1 MDVNIR
7 AVVLDI
13 LTEIEKEGEFSHIT
27 INNALLKYQYLDRT
41 QRAFI
46 NRLSLGTIE
55 CRIEMDYI
63 LNQYSKTPVNKMK
76 PLIRRIMRMAVYQ
89 IIYMENVPDSAA
101 CNEAVKLAAKR
112 GFTGLKGFVNGVLRN
127 ISRNKDNITYPD
139 KAKETKKYLSVKYS
153 MPEWIIELW
162 NTNMSYEEIED
173 ILAGMKKDKKT
184 YIRCNTLK
192 GGTDYIKKIL
202 EEEGVTVTEVSGLSY
217 AYEISG
223 YDYLTALKSFNEGL
237 YQIQDISSMMA
248 GEYVKPSTDSL
259 IVDVCAAPG
268 GKSINAALKLA
279 EAAYDNKDISSMTA
293 GYMTGFKA
301 GDTVIDVCAAP
312 GGKSV
317 NAAISVGTDGKVYSR
332 DVSDYKASLIDD
344 NVARLGIPY
353 IDVEVHNALE
363 FDEELEGKADI
374 VIADLPC
381 SGLGIMGRKPDIR
394 YNITKEKI
402 DDIISLQRDILK
414 VVSRYVKTGG
424 TLVYST
430 CTINRAENE
439 DNADWICNTLGFSK
453 DGEYRQMLPSAKADN
468 DGFFVAG
475 LIKK

>member
-55 CRIEMDYI
+55 CRIELDYI

-139 KAKETKKYLSVKYS
+139 KVKETKKYLSVKYS

-192 GGTDYIKKIL
+192 GSTDYIKKIL

-223 YDYLTALKSFNEGL
+223 YDHLTALKSFNEGL

-268 GKSINAALKLA
+268 GKSINAALKIA
-279 EAAYDNKDISSMTA
+279 EAAYDNKDVPESGISEEVLK
-293 GYMTGFKA
+293 GITGR
-301 GDTVIDVCAAP
+301 VIA
-312 GGKSV
+312 
-317 NAAISVGTDGKVYSR
+317 R

-344 NVARLGIPY
+344 NVDRLGIPY

-363 FDEELEGKADI
+363 FDEQLEGKADI

-414 VVSRYVKTGG
+414 VVSRYVKPGG

-439 DNADWICNTLGFSK
+439 DNADWICNTLGFGK
-453 DGEYRQMLPSAKADN
+453 NGEYRQMLPSAKADN

-475 LIKK
+475 LIKKL

>member
-192 GGTDYIKKIL
+192 GSTDYIKKIL

-279 EAAYDNKDISSMTA
+279 EAAYDNKDIPESGISKEVLK
-293 GYMTGFKA
+293 GITGR
-301 GDTVIDVCAAP
+301 VIA
-312 GGKSV
+312 
-317 NAAISVGTDGKVYSR
+317 R

-453 DGEYRQMLPSAKADN
+453 D
-468 DGFFVAG
+468 
-475 LIKK
+475 

>member
-7 AVVLDI
+7 AFVLDI

-63 LNQYSKTPVNKMK
+63 LNQYSKTPVNRMK

-139 KAKETKKYLSVKYS
+139 KANETKKYLSVKYS

-192 GGTDYIKKIL
+192 GSTDYIKKIL

-279 EAAYDNKDISSMTA
+279 EAAYDNKDIPESGISKEVLK
-293 GYMTGFKA
+293 GITGR
-301 GDTVIDVCAAP
+301 VIA
-312 GGKSV
+312 
-317 NAAISVGTDGKVYSR
+317 R

>member
-192 GGTDYIKKIL
+192 GSTDYIKKIL
-202 EEEGVTVTEVSGLSY
+202 EEEGVTITEVSGLSY

-279 EAAYDNKDISSMTA
+279 EAAYDNKDIPESGISKEVLK
-293 GYMTGFKA
+293 GITGR
-301 GDTVIDVCAAP
+301 VIA
-312 GGKSV
+312 
-317 NAAISVGTDGKVYSR
+317 R

>member
-192 GGTDYIKKIL
+192 GSTDYIKKIL

-279 EAAYDNKDISSMTA
+279 EAAYDNKDITESGISKEVLK
-293 GYMTGFKA
+293 GITGR
-301 GDTVIDVCAAP
+301 VIA
-312 GGKSV
+312 
-317 NAAISVGTDGKVYSR
+317 R

-468 DGFFVAG
+468 DGFFVAC

>member
-192 GGTDYIKKIL
+192 GSTDYIKKIL

-248 GEYVKPSTDSL
+248 GEYVKPSTDSF

-279 EAAYDNKDISSMTA
+279 EAAYDNKDIPESGISKEVLK
-293 GYMTGFKA
+293 GITGRGIA
-301 GDTVIDVCAAP
+301 
-312 GGKSV
+312 
-317 NAAISVGTDGKVYSR
+317 R

-394 YNITKEKI
+394 YNITKEKL
-402 DDIISLQRDILK
+402 DDIISLQSDILK

>member
-112 GFTGLKGFVNGVLRN
+112 GFTGLQGFVNGVLRN

-192 GGTDYIKKIL
+192 GSTDYIKKIL

-248 GEYVKPSTDSL
+248 GEYVKPSTDSF

-279 EAAYDNKDISSMTA
+279 EAAYDNKDIPESGISKEVLK
-293 GYMTGFKA
+293 GITGRGIA
-301 GDTVIDVCAAP
+301 
-312 GGKSV
+312 
-317 NAAISVGTDGKVYSR
+317 R

>member
-162 NTNMSYEEIED
+162 NTNISYEEIED

-192 GGTDYIKKIL
+192 GSTDYIKKIL

-279 EAAYDNKDISSMTA
+279 EAAYDNKDIPESGISKEVLK
-293 GYMTGFKA
+293 GITGR
-301 GDTVIDVCAAP
+301 VIA
-312 GGKSV
+312 
-317 NAAISVGTDGKVYSR
+317 R

>member
-192 GGTDYIKKIL
+192 GSTDYIKKIL

-223 YDYLTALKSFNEGL
+223 YDYLTALKSFNEGM

-279 EAAYDNKDISSMTA
+279 EAAYDNKDIPESGISKEVLK
-293 GYMTGFKA
+293 GITGR
-301 GDTVIDVCAAP
+301 VIA
-312 GGKSV
+312 
-317 NAAISVGTDGKVYSR
+317 R

>member
-13 LTEIEKEGEFSHIT
+13 LTKIEKEGEFSHIT

-192 GGTDYIKKIL
+192 GSTDYIKKIL

-279 EAAYDNKDISSMTA
+279 EAAYDNKDIPESGISKEVLK
-293 GYMTGFKA
+293 GITGR
-301 GDTVIDVCAAP
+301 VIA
-312 GGKSV
+312 
-317 NAAISVGTDGKVYSR
+317 R

-353 IDVEVHNALE
+353 IDVDVHNALE

>member
-63 LNQYSKTPVNKMK
+63 LNQYSKTPVNRMK

-192 GGTDYIKKIL
+192 GSTDYIKKIL

-279 EAAYDNKDISSMTA
+279 EAAYDNKDIPESGISKEVLK
-293 GYMTGFKA
+293 GITGR
-301 GDTVIDVCAAP
+301 VIA
-312 GGKSV
+312 
-317 NAAISVGTDGKVYSR
+317 R

-353 IDVEVHNALE
+353 IDVDVHNALE

>member
-63 LNQYSKTPVNKMK
+63 LNQYSKTPVNRMK

-139 KAKETKKYLSVKYS
+139 KANETKKYLSVKYS

-192 GGTDYIKKIL
+192 GSTDYIKKIL

-279 EAAYDNKDISSMTA
+279 EAAYDNKDIPESGISKEVLK
-293 GYMTGFKA
+293 GITGR
-301 GDTVIDVCAAP
+301 VIA
-312 GGKSV
+312 
-317 NAAISVGTDGKVYSR
+317 R

-414 VVSRYVKTGG
+414 IVSRYVKTGG